1 MDSFLVKLTC
11 YVSALRSRKCI
22 LRLQGE
28 LTILKSHAASIPS
41 RLAYAL
47 WVRVAPILKVTDI
60 WSACLA
66 TEWGMMLEIT
76 IPINLFLQV
85 VITWSLFWRRIWR
98 LRRMDPLSAGWHQ
111 FKDAFHMC
119 TSSRNPLE
127 LDDFVE
133 LGLISRVLSPYLD
146 TGQGH
151 VSFSVNK
158 EVMDS
163 R

>member
-1 MDSFLVKLTC
+1 M
-11 YVSALRSRKCI
+11 
-22 LRLQGE
+22 
-28 LTILKSHAASIPS
+28 P
-41 RLAYAL
+41 
-47 WVRVAPILKVTDI
+47 
-60 WSACLA
+60 
-66 TEWGMMLEIT
+66 
-76 IPINLFLQV
+76 
-85 VITWSLFWRRIWR
+85 
-98 LRRMDPLSAGWHQ
+98 PLSAGWHQ
-111 FKDAFHMC
+111 FKGVFCMC
-119 TSSRNPLE
+119 TSSRNLLE